1 MRHRIIILALIA
13 LVILVLAG
21 PLTGIFDAAWAQISP
36 NFDLGWRLLGGGGG
50 QRSSPNY
57 LVQDTLG
64 QSAAGTAASA
74 KSRLEAG
81 FWPGVTLATPTP
93 TRTPTASA
101 TPTNTPTQTP
111 TASRSATASP
121 TRTPTLTSTPTSGP
135 TATATSSRTPTRTP
149 TLTPSVPGDPYEPD
163 DTCASARTIST
174 DGTTQT
180 HTFHIAGDPD
190 WVKFTAAAN
199 KTYVIQTSNPGTY
212 SDAVLFLYDACNDA
226 PLGSDDNAFGQT
238 VRLEWDIEA
247 AGTYY
252 VKLQQHDSSIF
263 GPDTNYDLSVT
274 VDITPPTRPS
284 NLRCASLN
292 ETTLSMQWQQSAERD
307 VVRYR
312 IYYRD
317 EAGTEGGTRDVEG
330 VDATYQELSG
340 LTPHK
345 RYYLSVT
352 AEDFSRNESDRSPE
366 IFCTTQQPTDTTQ
379 PTVTV
384 QQPTTASEY
393 TTTLSSLTFS
403 GSATDAGNN
412 LSRVQVR
419 NATNGAEGWD
429 YSLQSAADTFTVEG
443 VSLRPGDNE
452 LTVTVFDTV
461 GNSGS
466 ASLTVH
472 RLGQS
477 LGAVILVAGHNETF
491 GLQTNIDYSVN
502 RAYRLFQGAGFD
514 DDHIFFLAP
523 AAQDPDGDG
532 ASEVDA
538 PANPANLQTAIESWA
553 STRVGPGQ
561 PLHLYMMDHGVIEA
575 FCTDGC
581 GTTGQTT
588 SDNLDAW
595 LSTLEAASGVD
606 EINVIIEACHSG
618 SFVDRLAGTGSITK
632 AGRVVITSTDRDNN
646 AYASAQGAYFS
657 DAFLSCLAASSSL
670 KTCYEQAQAAV
681 AAAGTNQTPWM
692 DDNGDATY
700 NTADGSIAQ
709 TRYVAHFFGAA
720 PPQLIAASVAL
731 AGATGTLTANV
742 AQGGEPLQL
751 VWAAVYAPSFTEPT
765 ETTLNLGVPTVRLEP
780 VAGTPPQQRGTAGA
794 YRALYPNG
802 FTEPGLYRVVFYA
815 QDRAGMQAQPALVI
829 VGGRKVFV
837 PFVNK

>member
-1 MRHRIIILALIA
+1 
-13 LVILVLAG
+13 VT
-21 PLTGIFDAAWAQISP
+21 PSP
-36 NFDLGWRLLGGGGG
+36 T
-50 QRSSPNY
+50 RS
-57 LVQDTLG
+57 
-64 QSAAGTAASA
+64 
-74 KSRLEAG
+74 
-81 FWPGVTLATPTP
+81 ATPTSTSTWTP
-93 TRTPTASA
+93 TSTRTPTD
-101 TPTNTPTQTP
+101 
-111 TASRSATASP
+111 
-121 TRTPTLTSTPTSGP
+121 TSTVP
-135 TATATSSRTPTRTP
+135 
-149 TLTPSVPGDPYEPD
+149 PGDPYEPD
-163 DTCASARTIST
+163 DTCVSARTIPT
-174 DGTTQT
+174 DGSAQS
-180 HTFHIAGDPD
+180 HTFHAAGDQD
-190 WVKFTAAAN
+190 WIKFTAAAS
-199 KTYVIQTSNPGTY
+199 KTYVIEATDPGPNA
-212 SDAVLFLYDACNDA
+212 DPVLFLYDACGDA

-238 VRLEWDIEA
+238 VRLEWDVET

-252 VKLQQHDSSIF
+252 LKLQQHDPSIF
-263 GPDTNYDLSVT
+263 GPDTDYDLSVSLDT
-274 VDITPPTRPS
+274 TPPAQVT

-292 ETTLSMQWQQSAERD
+292 ETTLSVQWGQSPERD
-307 VVRYR
+307 VVKYR
-312 IYYRD
+312 VYYHD
-317 EAGTEGGTRDVEG
+317 ADFTEGGNRDVNG
-330 VDATYQELSG
+330 ADTTYYELDR
-340 LTPHK
+340 LTANK
-345 RYYLSVT
+345 LYYMSVR
-352 AEDFSRNESDRSPE
+352 ALDFSGNRSAESDE
-366 IFCTTQQPTDTTQ
+366 VFCRTVRPTDTTR
-379 PTVTV
+379 PAVAV
-384 QQPTTASEY
+384 QQPTTATEY

-419 NATNGAEGWD
+419 NTTNGAEGWD

-477 LGAVILVAGHNETF
+477 LGAVILVAGHNETN

-538 PANPANLQTAIESWA
+538 PADPANLQQAIESWA

-581 GTTGQTT
+581 GTSGQTT
-588 SDNLDAW
+588 SDNLDSW
-595 LSTLEAASGVD
+595 LTTLETASGVD

-618 SFVDRLAGTGSITK
+618 SFVDRSAGTGSITK
-632 AGRVVITSTDRDNN
+632 AGRVVITSTDRNNN

-670 KTCYEQAQAAV
+670 KTCYQQAQAAV

-692 DDNGDATY
+692 DDNGDATC

-720 PPQLIAASVAL
+720 PPQLTAASVAL

-742 AQGGEPLQL
+742 TQGGEPLQL

-765 ETTLNLGVPTVRLEP
+765 ETTLNLGVPTVRLDP
-780 VAGTPPQQRGTAGA
+780 VAGTRNALFRGPGS

-802 FTEPGLYRVVFYA
+802 FTETGAYRVVFYA
-815 QDRAGMQAQPALVI
+815 QDRGGMQAQPALVI
-829 VGGRKVFV
+829 VGGRKVYV
-837 PFVNK
+837 PLVRR

>member
-1 MRHRIIILALIA
+1 
-13 LVILVLAG
+13 
-21 PLTGIFDAAWAQISP
+21 
-36 NFDLGWRLLGGGGG
+36 
-50 QRSSPNY
+50 
-57 LVQDTLG
+57 
-64 QSAAGTAASA
+64 
-74 KSRLEAG
+74 
-81 FWPGVTLATPTP
+81 
-93 TRTPTASA
+93 
-101 TPTNTPTQTP
+101 
-111 TASRSATASP
+111 
-121 TRTPTLTSTPTSGP
+121 
-135 TATATSSRTPTRTP
+135 
-149 TLTPSVPGDPYEPD
+149 VPGDPYEPD

-419 NATNGAEGWD
+419 NTTNGAEGWD